1 MFSRGDQ
8 ATSARGEGRLKSGQ
22 FTGSR
27 RSTRLALNH
36 RNAWC
41 RHPSAAIT
49 ERYQRALEDAEGR
62 LRLLS
67 AHVRGIIFELD
78 SRVRFVRVW
87 ASDPQLLALPEHELL
102 GKTILETL
110 GPELGQRHHEAAL
123 ATVQSGKF
131 ACYEYEL
138 DVPGGHRHFACESL
152 AVPAATGSE
161 RHAVFWIRDIT
172 EQVRLHRKLVE
183 TERLASVGV
192 LAAGVAHEINNP
204 LAYMLLNT
212 EQLRSALRHLEV
224 NQQLGSLMTSV
235 EMIHEGAQRVQRIV
249 RELLQL
255 AKPDDPLEPVD
266 VRQVVGLSLELTR
279 TTYEHRAQVHTELE
293 QVPRVIAHRGR
304 LVQVFT
310 NLLTNAA
317 ESITDGAQQDNI
329 ITVTVRHREPKT
341 VQVEFRDTGCG
352 IAREDVS
359 RVFEPFFTTKER
371 GTGLGLAICQRIV
384 TSFNGEIRLEQGN
397 PRGSIFQVLL
407 PVADCTLLHDGVQR

>member
-1 MFSRGDQ
+1 
-8 ATSARGEGRLKSGQ
+8 
-22 FTGSR
+22 
-27 RSTRLALNH
+27 
-36 RNAWC
+36 
-41 RHPSAAIT
+41 
-49 ERYQRALEDAEGR
+49 
-62 LRLLS
+62 
-67 AHVRGIIFELD
+67 
-78 SRVRFVRVW
+78 
-87 ASDPQLLALPEHELL
+87 
-102 GKTILETL
+102 
-110 GPELGQRHHEAAL
+110 
-123 ATVQSGKF
+123 
-131 ACYEYEL
+131 
-138 DVPGGHRHFACESL
+138 
-152 AVPAATGSE
+152 
-161 RHAVFWIRDIT
+161 
-172 EQVRLHRKLVE
+172 
-183 TERLASVGV
+183 
-192 LAAGVAHEINNP
+192 
-204 LAYMLLNT
+204 
-212 EQLRSALRHLEV
+212 
-224 NQQLGSLMTSV
+224 LGSLMTSV
-235 EMIHEGAQRVQRIV
+235 EMIHEGAQRVQCIV

-293 QVPRVIAHRGR
+293 QVPRVIANRGR

-329 ITVTVRHREPKT
+329 ITVAVRRRESKT

-407 PVADCTLLHDGVQR
+407 PVADCTPLHDGVQR